1 MSCTRPPVT
10 AFEHYALEDGWP
22 WGLVTG
28 AVVAAEPGASSV
40 ALPRPWR

>member
-10 AFEHYALEDGWP
+10 AFEHSALGDGWF

-28 AVVAAEPGASSV
+28 AVVAAGPGASGV
-40 ALPRPWR
+40 VLPRPW

>member
-10 AFEHYALEDGWP
+10 AFEHYALGDDWS

-28 AVVAAEPGASSV
+28 AVIAVGPGARGV
-40 ALPRPWR
+40 VLPRPWR